1 MKRIFALSGVALL
14 FCASLAYAEESVLI
28 NFSELTADQD
38 GQNSATVIDYSAQAG
53 TAFTDEEKALMVTSL
68 AIENWVVELNG
79 SARTVVAD
87 RLTTARTVQ
96 SAFLGEPVM
105 GVRIHFPRHANN
117 ANALVKPPFPI
128 PAIEMP
134 EGEQTDGQTNSF
146 AENRFLNKGLV
157 QNVGTLKV
165 IEMNIRGLNF
175 PHTVSVLLERIG
187 GKVEELPLGS
197 LDYDG
202 WKTLS
207 WTNPSYAFEVR
218 QRNRR
223 VMPIYPHTVPFVKLN
238 GIRFS
243 RNGMNDGGDFVAYIK
258 DIVVVYDKAVRDDV
272 PVDIDDE
279 GVWHIIRD
287 RELARMEVEM
297 RRLGER
303 QVFEFI
309 QTRLMDT
316 SRGTSFPAYGAIPVN
331 NRVPSEPGQ
340 VN

>member
-28 NFSELTADQD
+28 NFSELIADQD
-38 GQNSATVIDYSAQAG
+38 GQNSATMIDFSAQAG
-53 TAFTDEEKALMVTSL
+53 TAFTDDERALMVTSL
-68 AIENWVVELNG
+68 AIENWTVELNS

-87 RLTTARTVQ
+87 RLSTARTVQ
-96 SAFLGEPVM
+96 SAFFGEPVM
-105 GVRIHFPRHANN
+105 GVRIHFPSHANN

-128 PAIEMP
+128 PALEMP
-134 EGEQTDGQTNSF
+134 EGEQEDGTINNF
-146 AENRFLNKGLV
+146 NENRFLNKGFV
-157 QNVGTLKV
+157 QNVGTLKI
-165 IEMNIRGLNF
+165 IEMNVRGLNF

-187 GKVEELPLGS
+187 GKIEELPLGS

-223 VMPIYPHTVPFVKLN
+223 VMPVYPHTIPFIKLN

-243 RNGMNDGGDFVAYIK
+243 RSGMNEGGDFIAYIK
-258 DIVVVYDKAVRDDV
+258 DIIIIYDKAVRDDV

-279 GVWHIIRD
+279 AVWHIFRD
-287 RELARMEVEM
+287 REIARREAEM

-303 QVFEFI
+303 EVFEFV
-309 QTRLMDT
+309 QSRLMDT
-316 SRGTSFPAYGAIPVN
+316 SRPTTFPAYGTIPVN
-331 NRVPSEPGQ
+331 NRVASEPGDA
-340 VN
+340 N